1 MRLIVFFVACDQAGK
16 KINTRRSWY
25 CIMFL
30 QKTKSVYAVSG
41 NKLLEVKF
49 KYLGVLFER
58 VRSRSLIPGLAKQM

>member
-1 MRLIVFFVACDQAGK
+1 
-16 KINTRRSWY
+16 
-25 CIMFL
+25 MFL